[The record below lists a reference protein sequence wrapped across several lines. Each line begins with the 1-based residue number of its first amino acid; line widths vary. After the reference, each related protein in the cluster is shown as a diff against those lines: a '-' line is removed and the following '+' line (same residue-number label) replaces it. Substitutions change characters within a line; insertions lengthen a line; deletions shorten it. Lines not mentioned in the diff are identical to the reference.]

1 MPKENNMKRIRNWF
15 PCIVAVP
22 SVRTYFEKHPEF
34 REKYP
39 QIVDRCPCLPDD
51 RSTDFYISVDGQ
63 NYYFVEVWTNETHQR
78 AEVSPELAREL
89 AKHALPILEK
99 QGELQLCRWHDS
111 ETVHF
116 RIEPV
121 NYMHTRRSL
130 RIKQNL
136 YWRCFGE
143 ACKVQILDYGEKRK
157 PAPLSQYDKY
167 CIRLEKKRERLSA
180 QSLKRDIRRV
190 TNNNPE
196 WTVKTF
202 TIGGDVKAVI
212 HRENGKWVERRCTGI
227 AGKKEEVL
235 KSDSLLLTKK
245 EVLKYLRQYKSDGYR
260 IYRNERYVDH
270 I

>member
-1 MPKENNMKRIRNWF
+1 MKRVWNQF

-22 SVRTYFEKHPEF
+22 SVRKFFSEHPEF

-39 QIVDRCPCLPDD
+39 QIVDRCPCLPND
-51 RSTDFYISVDGQ
+51 RATDFYISVDGQ

-99 QGELQLCRWHDS
+99 QRELQRREWHDS

-116 RIEPV
+116 RIEPI
-121 NYMHTRRSL
+121 NYMQTIRRL

-136 YWRCFGE
+136 YWKCFGE
-143 ACKVQILDYGEKRK
+143 ACKVQFLDYREKRK
-157 PAPLSQYDKY
+157 SAPLSQYDKY
-167 CIRLEKKRERLSA
+167 CIRLEKRRERLSA
-180 QSLKRDIRRV
+180 QSLKRDSRRV
-190 TNNNPE
+190 TNNSPE
-196 WTVKTF
+196 WIVKTF
-202 TIGGDVKAVI
+202 TTGGDVKAII
-212 HRENGKWVERRCTGI
+212 HRENGKWIERRCTGI

-235 KSDSLLLTKK
+235 KSDSLPLTKK

-260 IYRNERYVDH
+260 IYRNERYVDR

>member
-1 MPKENNMKRIRNWF
+1 MKRVWNWF

-22 SVRTYFEKHPEF
+22 SVRTFFSKHPELK
-34 REKYP
+34 EKYP
-39 QIVDRCPCLPDD
+39 QIKDRCPCLPND
-51 RSTDFYISVDGQ
+51 RATDFYISVDGQ
-63 NYYFVEVWTNETHQR
+63 NYYFVEIWTNVTHQR
-78 AEVSPELAREL
+78 AEVSPALVREL
-89 AKHALPILEK
+89 ANQALPILEEP
-99 QGELQLCRWHDS
+99 GELQMCRWHDS

-116 RIEPV
+116 RIEPI
-121 NYMHTRRSL
+121 NYMHTWRSL

-136 YWRCFGE
+136 YWKCFGE
-143 ACKVQILDYGEKRK
+143 ACKVQILDYRERRK
-157 PAPLSQYDKY
+157 SAPLSQYDKY

-202 TIGGDVKAVI
+202 TTGGDVKAVI

-235 KSDSLLLTKK
+235 KSYSLPLTKK